1 MTRDVAPD
9 MTRYGKHKDTTG
21 LLVVLG
27 LCIAFWTMAVFAALG
42 VVSVFDQ
49 TPDYGMF
56 KDCEVY
62 EDGTAVCH
70 MADSD
75 PGRGVK

>member
-9 MTRYGKHKDTTG
+9 MTRYGRSKDTTG

-27 LCIAFWTMAVFAALG
+27 VCVAFWVMAVFAVLG

-49 TPDYGMF
+49 SPDYGMF
-56 KDCEVY
+56 EDCKV
-62 EDGTAVCH
+62 
-70 MADSD
+70 
-75 PGRGVK
+75 

>member
-1 MTRDVAPD
+1 MKRD
-9 MTRYGKHKDTTG
+9 G
-21 LLVVLG
+21 LLWTVGRIGIFVLCAYVV
-27 LCIAFWTMAVFAALG
+27 IAG
-42 VVSVFDQ
+42 VVNIGQIV
-49 TPDYGMF
+49 TGAPDYGMF